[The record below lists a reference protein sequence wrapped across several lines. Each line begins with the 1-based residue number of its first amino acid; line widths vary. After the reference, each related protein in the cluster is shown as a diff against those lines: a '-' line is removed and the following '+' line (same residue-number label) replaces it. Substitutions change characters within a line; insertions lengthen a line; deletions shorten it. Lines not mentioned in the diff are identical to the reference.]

1 MSYYNLIKEN
11 YKFFRKQLEKESEKE
26 SEKQSE
32 NQLDI
37 ELETES
43 DTNLDINNEI
53 PPNENLNGGS
63 KSIKYQVI
71 DIDWDDLLNENDEDI
86 FLYSVSKDI
95 EFNNKK
101 IKEPT
106 KEEVYDELLN
116 NQQIEYSFTGEMDEI
131 DDQNIDENID
141 ENIDQDINGIN
152 TIKETDIE
160 NILSNEAEK
169 EFDENIED
177 YEDGISDSDDA
188 DDFDD
193 TIIKEYFNKNESVST
208 LETNDET
215 DLADIDNIINNYFE
229 SFENV
234 QGGRS
239 IDKIKEILA
248 DDTEYKNSLNLTGGN
263 FKPIKKTKINR
274 LYPYN

>member
-11 YKFFRKQLEKESEKE
+11 YKFFQKQLKT
-26 SEKQSE
+26 
-32 NQLDI
+32 
-37 ELETES
+37 ET
-43 DTNLDINNEI
+43 DDDLDINKEI
-53 PPNENLNGGS
+53 TLNENLNGGS
-63 KSIKYQVI
+63 KPVKYQVI
-71 DIDWDDLLNENDEDI
+71 DFDWDDLINESDEDV
-86 FLYSVSKDI
+86 FLYSTSKDI

-106 KEEVYDELLN
+106 KEEVYDELLEN
-116 NQQIEYSFTGEMDEI
+116 KLIEHSVTGDMDEI
-131 DDQNIDENID
+131 DDQNTDED
-141 ENIDQDINGIN
+141 LDQTKELD
-152 TIKETDIE
+152 ETDIE
-160 NILSNEAEK
+160 NMLSNEAEK
-169 EFDENIED
+169 EFEENTEE
-177 YEDGISDSDDA
+177 YENEISDSDDA

-193 TIIKEYFNKNESVST
+193 KIINEYFNKNETVSVIKT
-208 LETNDET
+208 DDETN
-215 DLADIDNIINNYFE
+215 LANIDDIINNYFE

-263 FKPIKKTKINR
+263 FKPVRKSKISR

>member
-11 YKFFRKQLEKESEKE
+11 YKFFRKQLEKELEK
-26 SEKQSE
+26 
-32 NQLDI
+32 
-37 ELETES
+37 ELETELETKS

-63 KSIKYQVI
+63 KPVKYQII

-106 KEEVYDELLN
+106 KEEVYDELLDK
-116 NQQIEYSFTGEMDEI
+116 QQIEHSFTGEMDDI
-131 DDQNIDENID
+131 NDQNIDENID
-141 ENIDQDINGIN
+141 EIN

-193 TIIKEYFNKNESVST
+193 AIIKEYFNKNDLVSNA
-208 LETNDET
+208 ETNNET
-215 DLADIDNIINNYFE
+215 NLADIDNIINNYFE

-248 DDTEYKNSLNLTGGN
+248 DDT
-263 FKPIKKTKINR
+263 
-274 LYPYN
+274 

>member
-11 YKFFRKQLEKESEKE
+11 YKFFQKQLKNAS
-26 SEKQSE
+26 
-32 NQLDI
+32 ND
-37 ELETES
+37 
-43 DTNLDINNEI
+43 NLDINEEI
-53 PPNENLNGGS
+53 TTSENLNGGS
-63 KSIKYQVI
+63 KPIKYQVI
-71 DIDWDDLLNENDEDI
+71 DFDWDDLDNEYDEDV

-106 KEEVYDELLN
+106 KEEVYDELLDDHS
-116 NQQIEYSFTGEMDEI
+116 IKHSLTGEMDEI
-131 DDQNIDENID
+131 DDQD
-141 ENIDQDINGIN
+141 IDQ
-152 TIKETDIE
+152 TTELKESDIE

-169 EFDENIED
+169 EFDENIDE
-177 YEDGISDSDDA
+177 YEDAISDSDDA

-193 TIIKEYFNKNESVST
+193 AIIKNYFNNNETISESKI
-208 LETNDET
+208 NDEI
-215 DLADIDNIINNYFE
+215 DLANIDDIINNYFE

-263 FKPIKKTKINR
+263 FKPVRKSKINR

>member
-11 YKFFRKQLEKESEKE
+11 YKFFQEQLKNVS
-26 SEKQSE
+26 
-32 NQLDI
+32 ND
-37 ELETES
+37 
-43 DTNLDINNEI
+43 NLDINKEI
-53 PPNENLNGGS
+53 TTSENLNGGS
-63 KSIKYQVI
+63 KPIKYQII
-71 DIDWDDLLNENDEDI
+71 DFEWDDLDNEYDEDM

-106 KEEVYDELLN
+106 KEEVYDELLDN
-116 NQQIEYSFTGEMDEI
+116 YSIKHSFTGEMDEI
-131 DDQNIDENID
+131 DDQDID
-141 ENIDQDINGIN
+141 DQDIDE
-152 TIKETDIE
+152 TKELKESDIE

-169 EFDENIED
+169 EFDENIDE
-177 YEDGISDSDDA
+177 YEDAISDSDDA

-193 TIIKEYFNKNESVST
+193 AIIKDYFNKNETVSKSKI
-208 LETNDET
+208 NNET
-215 DLADIDNIINNYFE
+215 DLANIDDIINNYFE

-263 FKPIKKTKINR
+263 FKPIRKSKISR